1 MSSNV
6 LIESQLASLAGLT
19 ASYRADLHRKEEE
32 LQRLQDALTDLG
44 DNKSDFLESKTKC
57 LKPEC
62 TSNTLHGDNEEDLDD
77 FREGTLRKSF
87 LAIPNEDI
95 SDAEETIQEK
105 IEQLKQEIKS
115 LESTIAGLETQQS
128 VLSAKKT
135 EVKNDS

>member
-44 DNKSDFLESKTKC
+44 DNKSDFLESKKKC

-77 FREGTLRKSF
+77 FR
-87 LAIPNEDI
+87 
-95 SDAEETIQEK
+95 EETIQEK